1 MGRARRAEARRFLVL
16 LVAATMVLNLAYF
29 QEIHAE
35 LESGGYEAMLHD
47 LLHHD
52 LTGFDVRD
60 VPDTKKGLQEQK
72 KLSLSVD
79 RAWWMDVLPHRGYVF
94 RSRLG
99 LEEIFRTVARGG

>member
-1 MGRARRAEARRFLVL
+1 
-16 LVAATMVLNLAYF
+16 
-29 QEIHAE
+29 
-35 LESGGYEAMLHD
+35 MLHD

-60 VPDTKKGLQEQK
+60 VPDTKGLQEQK

-79 RAWWMDVLPHRGYVF
+79 RAWWMDVLHRGYVF

-99 LEEIFRTVARGG
+99 LEELFRTVARGERRAAVRELS